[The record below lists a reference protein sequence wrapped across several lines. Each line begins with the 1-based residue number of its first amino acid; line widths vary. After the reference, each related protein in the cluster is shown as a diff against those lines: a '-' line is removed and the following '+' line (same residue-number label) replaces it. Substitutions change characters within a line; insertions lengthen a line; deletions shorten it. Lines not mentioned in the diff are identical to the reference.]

1 MLLNSFI
8 RVETLN
14 STPVDVFHHK
24 DNLNFESF
32 YIIPEY
38 AFAVELNQEK
48 ITLSS
53 EHVFFCCYSYEDAHN
68 ILKYDSNKVVLYELN
83 KKIRLDLI

>member
-53 EHVFFCCYSYEDAHN
+53 EHVFF
-68 ILKYDSNKVVLYELN
+68 VVIHTKMLIIYLN
-83 KKIRLDLI
+83 MIVTRWYYMS